1 MRAAVARWQW
11 SRRVIPRSRKPQFSV
26 IKETARQ
33 ATLGVVRAAVEGALG
48 DLAARRRR
56 DYGGAVLWQ
65 QGLRATE
72 FFSRWVELKETSPVP
87 QPRWEAP
94 TASPEQ
100 P

>member
-1 MRAAVARWQW
+1 MAQ
-11 SRRVIPRSRKPQFSV
+11 
-26 IKETARQ
+26 Q

-48 DLAARRRR
+48 DLGARRRR
-56 DYGGAVLWQ
+56 DYVGAVLWQ